1 MNWKRAL
8 LGGLLAEI
16 LVLVLISPVAF
27 VVGLDKLGD
36 PATVPPA
43 IGYSIVIASFIA
55 PIVLTQWVA
64 KRLTSQFVVHGFLV
78 GFTAF
83 VIYMIPMTL
92 SGESQPPIY
101 WVAHAA
107 KILGGLTG
115 GLVAARRH
123 ASRGTSVTV

>member
-27 VVGLDKLGD
+27 AVGLDTLGD
-36 PATVPPA
+36 PSNVPPA

-64 KRLTSQFVVHGFLV
+64 RRLTSQFVIHGCLV

-92 SGESQPPIY
+92 SGESQPAIY

-123 ASRGTSVTV
+123 VSRGTAVTV